1 MIRETEAEFEKRF
14 GRKYSWTDDYRCEDA
29 EVLILSMGTLGK
41 EAEVAID
48 ILRSEGIK
56 AGSMRVRW
64 MRPFPELDLRD
75 RELVVIDRNY
85 SFGFGGILA
94 GSIKAK
100 TGKDCYNVIAGLG
113 GQEVTYHDIAS
124 FARNRKIG
132 TEEWFGVKI

>member
-1 MIRETEAEFEKRF
+1 MFQI
-14 GRKYSWTDDYRCEDA
+14 G
-29 EVLILSMGTLGK
+29 V
-41 EAEVAID
+41 EVAVD

-64 MRPFPELDLRD
+64 IRPFPDLDLRD
-75 RELVVIDRNY
+75 RDLVVIDRNY

-94 GSIKAK
+94 SSIRAK
-100 TGKDCYNVIAGLG
+100 TGKECSNVIAGLG

-124 FARNRKIG
+124 FVRKRKTG